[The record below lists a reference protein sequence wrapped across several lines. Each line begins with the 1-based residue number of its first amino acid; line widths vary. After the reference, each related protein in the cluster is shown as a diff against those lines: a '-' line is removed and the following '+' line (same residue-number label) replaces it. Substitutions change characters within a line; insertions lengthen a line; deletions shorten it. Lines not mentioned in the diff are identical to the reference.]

1 MLTTNAKIQAYRHQA
16 GMTQGDVADK
26 LQMSRVGYHN
36 KESGK
41 AQWRLDELMSLAELF
56 GVSVRDILGDEG

>member
-1 MLTTNAKIQAYRHQA
+1 
-16 GMTQGDVADK
+16 
-26 LQMSRVGYHN
+26 MSRVGYHN